1 MSQSAPERGDRHLL
15 AARGLVA
22 GYPGRRVIEGL
33 DLELAPGRVT
43 MIIGANA
50 SGKSTLLGT
59 MSRLHPPLAGRV
71 ELDGADVRGIP
82 RRRFAQTV
90 GLLPQHPTAPDGVS
104 VAELVG
110 RGRHP
115 HRGLLQRWSAE
126 DTAHVDEAMA
136 WTGVA
141 DLADRPVGDLSG
153 GQRQR
158 VWIAMA
164 LAQDPRILLL
174 DEPTTFLDL
183 SHQLEVLDLLRA
195 LNRDRGTTVVAVL
208 HDLNLAA
215 RYADDLVVMHAGT
228 IVAHGAPGE
237 VLTAETVERA
247 FGLSA
252 LVMPDPLTGTPLV
265 VPVPS
270 AHAARGG
277 AAATAS
283 TAPALSTSVHPTPS
297 LREDHP

>member
-1 MSQSAPERGDRHLL
+1 MTSHSASPRLTARAL
-15 AARGLVA
+15 AA
-22 GYPGRRVIEGL
+22 GYPGRRVIDGL
-33 DLELAPGRVT
+33 DLEIGPGRVT

-59 MSRLHPPLAGRV
+59 LARLHAPLAGRV
-71 ELDGADVRGIP
+71 EIDGADVRGIP
-82 RRRFAQTV
+82 RRSLAQTV
-90 GLLPQHPTAPDGVS
+90 GLLPQHPTAPDGVT

-115 HRGLLQRWSAE
+115 HRGLLQRWSAQ
-126 DTAHVDEAMA
+126 DTARVDEAMA
-136 WTGVA
+136 WTGITE
-141 DLADRPVGDLSG
+141 LAERPVGDLSG

-183 SHQLEVLDLLRA
+183 SHQLEVLDLLRE
-195 LNRDRGTTVVAVL
+195 LNRERGTTVVAVL

-215 RYADDLVVMHAGT
+215 RYADDLVVMHAGA
-228 IVAHGAPGE
+228 IIAHGAPAE
-237 VLTAETVERA
+237 VMTAETIRRA

-252 LVMPDPLTGTPLV
+252 LVIPDPLTATPIV
-265 VPVPS
+265 IPVPS
-270 AHAARGG
+270 TSSAALIDE
-277 AAATAS
+277 AT
-283 TAPALSTSVHPTPS
+283 PARP
-297 LREDHP
+297 

>member
-1 MSQSAPERGDRHLL
+1 MTTASPSPRL
-15 AARGLVA
+15 AARELAA
-22 GYPGRRVIEGL
+22 GYPGRRVIDGL
-33 DLELAPGRVT
+33 DLEIVPGRLT

-59 MSRLHPPLAGRV
+59 LSRLHEPLAGRV

-115 HRGLLQRWSAE
+115 HRGLLQRWSAY

-136 WTGVA
+136 WTGIT

-183 SHQLEVLDLLRA
+183 SHQLEVLDLLRE
-195 LNRDRGTTVVAVL
+195 LNRSRGTTIVAVL

-215 RYADDLVVMHAGT
+215 RYADDLVVMCAGAV
-228 IVAHGAPGE
+228 VAHGAPRDVLTGE
-237 VLTAETVERA
+237 VVRQA
-247 FGLSA
+247 FGLDA
-252 LVMPDPLTGTPLV
+252 LVIPDPLTATPLV
-265 VPVPS
+265 IPVPTVS
-270 AHAARGG
+270 AAPVGVL
-277 AAATAS
+277 AT
-283 TAPALSTSVHPTPS
+283 TTS
-297 LREDHP
+297 